1 MTATICIKAIM
12 KLTIIL
18 LCIQTGKLLNDPSRM
33 KYNTNQLYF
42 KSPEEMRKVHPEVP
56 EAYEN
61 TLKIADQINLELRYD
76 KFLLPKVETP
86 PEFETMGEYLR
97 HLCYEQAKLKY
108 PEGAPE
114 VSERIDYELGV
125 IDRMG
130 FNGYFLVVKDIIDN
144 ARKQNVP
151 VGPGRGSAAG
161 SIIAYLLDITLID
174 PLKYGLLF
182 ERFLNPDRISMPD
195 IDIDFCAQGRGK

>member
-1 MTATICIKAIM
+1 M
-12 KLTIIL
+12 KQAKEAALWYKDLFGESFYIEIQDHGLDSEKNSMPRLISLARELEIPMVLTNDCHYLHQSDHEAHDIL

-114 VSERIDYELGV
+114 VSERMIMNWV
-125 IDRMG
+125 
-130 FNGYFLVVKDIIDN
+130 
-144 ARKQNVP
+144 
-151 VGPGRGSAAG
+151 
-161 SIIAYLLDITLID
+161 
-174 PLKYGLLF
+174 
-182 ERFLNPDRISMPD
+182 
-195 IDIDFCAQGRGK
+195 